1 MFDITTLKF
10 VQFAAVIFSAI
21 LFLQSGLNKVFEFRE
36 NRDYIQSFL
45 SKTFLSPVSLLLFIT
60 ITILEVATGVISV
73 IGVFFYLQKNDKSFA
88 ILGLELGLLSI
99 LCLFLGQRIAKD
111 YGGAA
116 SMVGYFIAIA
126 FGLYLFTI

>member
-1 MFDITTLKF
+1 MDITALKF
-10 VQFAAVIFSAI
+10 VQLAAVTFSAI
-21 LFLQSGLNKVFEFRE
+21 LFLQSGLNKVLEFKG

-45 SKTFLSPVSLLLFIT
+45 SKTFLNPVSLLIFIT
-60 ITILEVATGVISV
+60 ITILELAAGIISAL
-73 IGVFFYLQKNDKSFA
+73 GAWSYLQNNDKIFA
-88 ILGLELGLLSI
+88 ILGLELALISI

-116 SMVGYFIAIA
+116 SMVGYFIAIS